1 MINLIIGVQAP
12 SQFELLQTINEK
24 PPAVV
29 KVVEPTLEEKI
40 RTNFYKCN
48 TDIQYIRAD
57 NAQCLAKPVASRQT
71 VNNATQSQKPVK
83 RAENSSGNTYTPGQ
97 CTHWTKSVLGWV
109 PNGWGDATN
118 WAANAKADGYSV
130 VSTPKVGAVA
140 WRYGHVAA
148 VIGVGDGT
156 VTITEQ
162 NYDWNSGIRTITI
175 PVDSYQYIY

>member
-1 MINLIIGVQAP
+1 M
-12 SQFELLQTINEK
+12 
-24 PPAVV
+24 
-29 KVVEPTLEEKI
+29 
-40 RTNFYKCN
+40 
-48 TDIQYIRAD
+48 
-57 NAQCLAKPVASRQT
+57 
-71 VNNATQSQKPVK
+71 
-83 RAENSSGNTYTPGQ
+83 
-97 CTHWTKSVLGWV
+97 

-118 WAANAKADGYSV
+118 WAANAKADGYTV
-130 VSTPKVGAVA
+130 ASTPKVGAVA

>member
-1 MINLIIGVQAP
+1 MIELLLGVTAP
-12 SQFELLQTINEK
+12 KQIELLQTITKE
-24 PPAVV
+24 PPAIV

-40 RTNFYKCN
+40 ASNYYRCDETKFW
-48 TDIQYIRAD
+48 IRAD
-57 NAQCLAKPVASRQT
+57 NAQCLAKPVPTAQT
-71 VNNATQSQKPVK
+71 VKSTTQAQKPVK

-130 VSTPKVGAVA
+130 VSVPKVGAVA

-148 VIGVGDGT
+148 VIGVGNGT
-156 VTITEQ
+156 VTVSEQ